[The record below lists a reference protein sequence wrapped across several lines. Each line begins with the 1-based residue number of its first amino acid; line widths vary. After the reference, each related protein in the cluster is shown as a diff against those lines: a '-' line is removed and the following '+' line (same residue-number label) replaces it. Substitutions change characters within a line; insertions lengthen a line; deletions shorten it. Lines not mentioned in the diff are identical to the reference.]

1 MRLKQL
7 RERASSEQTVKRM
20 RDNPYLEI
28 WDVDYYST
36 SDEEDDDDE
45 SKSSEDEKSSNDSEV
60 DGNSQDEQ
68 TAQAVKLSR
77 ETLTDSQSTNEE
89 RKGAA

>member
-7 RERASSEQTVKRM
+7 RERAYSEQTVKRM

-28 WDVDYYST
+28 WDIDYYST

-60 DGNSQDEQ
+60 DSNSQDEQ
-68 TAQAVKLSR
+68 TTRAVKLSR